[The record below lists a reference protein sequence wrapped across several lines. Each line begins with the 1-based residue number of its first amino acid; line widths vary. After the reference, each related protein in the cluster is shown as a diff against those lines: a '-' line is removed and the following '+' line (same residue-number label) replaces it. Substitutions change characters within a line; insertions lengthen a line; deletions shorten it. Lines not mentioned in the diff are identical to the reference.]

1 MDSKRSS
8 MVYGFFYKKSTP
20 FAWSNNLESEILA
33 MPDKSTSDGCIKNE
47 NILNQELGKEL

>member
-20 FAWSNNLESEILA
+20 FAWSDNLESEILA
-33 MPDKSTSDGCIKNE
+33 TPYKSTSGGCIKNE